1 MCLGPIPVYY
11 IFTRSV
17 YIYIYKYIYIY
28 IYRSLSKQWPG
39 ILLNLGHYSR
49 IELFRTGV
57 KLMTYTITTFCSNIT
72 MHDARSAMFVKQTR
86 SDCPCNFCPKTATK
100 SPIRFHKFITQL
112 QVSHLPNQC
121 IFIRLAFFLPFFRI
135 THHGFTIFPSLPCSV
150 FPSSTFV
157 GGHPNV
163 PGEHL
168 LPGLKASE
176 YLGVSTVCQLGGFSI
191 VGSFG
196 FFQR

>member
-1 MCLGPIPVYY
+1 MMLDLQC
-11 IFTRSV
+11 
-17 YIYIYKYIYIY
+17 
-28 IYRSLSKQWPG
+28 
-39 ILLNLGHYSR
+39 LLNKPVQIVHAILSQRSNQESNSIPQIYNTTPSFAFTQPMCQLWT
-49 IELFRTGV
+49 EKSLFQRV
-57 KLMTYTITTFCSNIT
+57 YPSNIHT
-72 MHDARSAMFVKQTR
+72 PR
-86 SDCPCNFCPKTATK
+86 
-100 SPIRFHKFITQL
+100 I
-112 QVSHLPNQC
+112 
-121 IFIRLAFFLPFFRI
+121 FLPFFRI

-176 YLGVSTVCQLGGFSI
+176 YLGVSTVCQLGGFSN